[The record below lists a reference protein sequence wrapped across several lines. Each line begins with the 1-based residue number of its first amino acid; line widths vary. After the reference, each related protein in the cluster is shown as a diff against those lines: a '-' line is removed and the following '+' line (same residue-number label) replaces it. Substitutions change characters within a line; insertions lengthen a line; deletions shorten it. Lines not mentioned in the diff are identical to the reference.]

1 MSIEENRCYLFHV
14 WLCPGKVVCHD
25 LQDQWF
31 LYFLVVIR
39 LQLLYLFLRDLD
51 CFTLA
56 LRVKVLQD
64 KNTLLFEIVCQ
75 SLFLPSVS
83 TYQLLLNLICHVLP
97 ALERDLGQ
105 HGGRAAVLFADLV
118 ASHGPQ
124 VDQAV
129 IKLLVYRF

>member
-1 MSIEENRCYLFHV
+1 M
-14 WLCPGKVVCHD
+14 CHD

-31 LYFLVVIR
+31 LRFLVVIC
-39 LQLLYLFLRDLD
+39 LQLLYFFLCDLD
-51 CFTLA
+51 GFTLA
-56 LRVKVLQD
+56 LGVKVLQY
-64 KNTLLFEIVCQ
+64 KNTLLFEVVCQ
-75 SLFLPSVS
+75 SLFLPPVS
-83 TYQLLLNLICHVLP
+83 TDQFLLNLICHVLS

-129 IKLLVYRF
+129 IELLLY